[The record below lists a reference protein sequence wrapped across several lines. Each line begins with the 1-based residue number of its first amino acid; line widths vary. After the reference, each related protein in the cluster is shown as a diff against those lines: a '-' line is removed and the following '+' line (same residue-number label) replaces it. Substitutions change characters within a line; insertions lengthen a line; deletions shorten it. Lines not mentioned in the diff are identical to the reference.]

1 MELEVV
7 VAKGEMSNV
16 RINAGVVLAILNL
29 ARIE

>member
-16 RINAGVVLAILNL
+16 RINAGVVLAINL